1 MLRKVGEIVSEM
13 EYGNLT
19 GRKALES
26 LYEICKRNIV
36 KYGSSTEKVR
46 ATYDTFYL
54 GQGTAIGH
62 YFRTLYHV
70 FTLIDHAPNKEDEKV
85 VYANIARAQLSD
97 FELALLFYN
106 CTTGEGAK
114 GFKPLIEKYG
124 LLKHV
129 RVDILADP
137 SHRDNPDFY
146 SPTAFMSAD
155 ERETH
160 NSQSD

>member
-1 MLRKVGEIVSEM
+1 
-13 EYGNLT
+13 
-19 GRKALES
+19 
-26 LYEICKRNIV
+26 
-36 KYGSSTEKVR
+36 
-46 ATYDTFYL
+46 
-54 GQGTAIGH
+54 
-62 YFRTLYHV
+62 V
-70 FTLIDHAPNKEDEKV
+70 FTFIDKAPYNYKDRV

-97 FELALLFYN
+97 VELALLFYN
-106 CTTGEGAK
+106 GTTGEGAK

-129 RVDILADP
+129 RADILAYEID
-137 SHRDNPDFY
+137 RDNPEFY